1 MKKEEKTYKNFS
13 KTIHQMAI
21 RTYILIIIL
30 SVRIQNAPTKRDR
43 VAEWIKKTR
52 PVYMLPTRGSLQIYR
67 YIQFES
73 ELMERDFML
82 IEIKW
87 KLEYHLSQGL
97 FQPDRSLALS
107 HIQTLGSFP
116 AVGVPQA

>member
-1 MKKEEKTYKNFS
+1 MKKEEKKTCKNFS
-13 KTIHQMAI
+13 RTIHQMAI

-43 VAEWIKKTR
+43 VAECIKKTR

-73 ELMERDFML
+73 ELMEK
-82 IEIKW
+82 EI
-87 KLEYHLSQGL
+87 SC
-97 FQPDRSLALS
+97 
-107 HIQTLGSFP
+107 
-116 AVGVPQA
+116 